1 MSALIRVT
9 YRKYDGSLHWNGVM
23 RRLGEDDYGVWLGW
37 GAGLTMRRGYNPPV
51 TFKEPQVALFPR
63 NAWWTGTFHAAPNE
77 LEVYCDI
84 TTIPQWPTPD
94 EVTMVDLDLDVIRMR
109 DDRRT
114 FIDDEDEFLEHQ
126 VRFDYPPEVIA
137 AARNQ
142 ADTLLPEV
150 AGDTEPFRQAFQGW
164 LGKVEHCEGDPGV
177 AA

>member
-9 YRKYDGSLHWNGVM
+9 YRKYDGSLHWNG
-23 RRLGEDDYGVWLGW
+23 RLRYLGEDDYGVWLGW
-37 GAGLTMRRGYNPPV
+37 GSGLTMRRGYNPPV
-51 TFKEPQVALFPR
+51 TFREPQVSLFPR

-77 LEVYCDI
+77 LEIYCDI
-84 TTIPQWPTPD
+84 TTVPEWPTSD

-109 DDRRT
+109 EGRRT

-150 AGDTEPFRQAFQGW
+150 ADDAEPFQAAFRGW
-164 LGKVEHCEGDPGV
+164 LSKVEHCEGDPDR